1 MDDLVFVGLG
11 LHDQMGL
18 SLQGLEEIKAAD
30 TVFLELYTNLLPD
43 FSQESLTKLSGKK
56 IRILLRKDLE
66 DDAGRIIFEA
76 TEKGRTVL
84 LVPGDPLIATTHVAL
99 RIEAIKRKIKT
110 RIVHGSSILS
120 AAIGLSGLHSYKF
133 GKSVTIPFWD
143 ENPSVTPYNVI
154 GQNKKQG
161 LHTLCLLD
169 INAESKRFL
178 RINDALTMLLKI
190 EQWKNEKT
198 VSNDSLAVGVA
209 RAGSASPVVRA
220 GFINDLLDMEF
231 GGPPHSLV
239 FPGKL
244 HFMEAEAL
252 IFLGDAPE
260 KVRRMAE

>member
-1 MDDLVFVGLG
+1 MGDLVFVGLG

-30 TVFLELYTNLLPD
+30 SVFLELYTNLLPD

-56 IRILLRKDLE
+56 IRILFRKDLE
-66 DDAGRIIFEA
+66 DNAGRIIFEA
-76 TEKGRTVL
+76 AEKGKTVL
-84 LVPGDPLIATTHVAL
+84 LVPGDPLIATTHVTL
-99 RIEAIKRKIKT
+99 RIEAKKRKINT
-110 RIVHGSSILS
+110 HVVHGSSILS

-143 ENPSVTPYNVI
+143 ENPSITPYSVI
-154 GQNKKQG
+154 GQNRKLG

-169 INAESKRFL
+169 INAERKRFL
-178 RINDALTMLLKI
+178 RINDALKVLLEI
-190 EQWKNEKT
+190 EHQKNEKT

-209 RAGSASPVVRA
+209 RAGSANPTVKA
-220 GFINDLLDMEF
+220 GFIRDLLDVEF
-231 GGPPHSLV
+231 GDPPHTLV

-260 KVRRMAE
+260 RVRRLAE